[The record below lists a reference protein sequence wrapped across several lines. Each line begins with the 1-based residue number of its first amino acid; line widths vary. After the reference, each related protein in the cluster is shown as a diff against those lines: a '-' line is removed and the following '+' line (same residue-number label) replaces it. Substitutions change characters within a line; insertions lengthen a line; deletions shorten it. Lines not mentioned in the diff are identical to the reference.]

1 MRTAAH
7 RVTGTGTEVTA
18 HTHDS
23 VRNPTLDFPGA
34 PPCPKDST
42 QTPQVHAWR
51 CLGSELLSQ
60 VPHAPQ
66 PPISLSSHSSEA
78 LLRLL
83 QPLPGAR
90 DVLGWL
96 GTSTAHPATFWPP
109 ALLISPLCDVS
120 CIFLGV
126 FLSFFHPLYSHPPQI
141 TILMFWLLNI
151 FIISRPFWTKMA
163 LLISEQ
169 TLNASTDMDKGLHT
183 LTFWLLEAE
192 AANDSAPK

>member
-1 MRTAAH
+1 MPQGLTVRPGFMR
-7 RVTGTGTEVTA
+7 GGLL
-18 HTHDS
+18 
-23 VRNPTLDFPGA
+23 P
-34 PPCPKDST
+34 
-42 QTPQVHAWR
+42 
-51 CLGSELLSQ
+51 ELLSQ
-60 VPHAPQ
+60 VLHALQ
-66 PPISLSSHSSEA
+66 PPDLVQQPFLVA

-96 GTSTAHPATFWPP
+96 GTSTAHPSRFGP
-109 ALLISPLCDVS
+109 LGSPTVPSVMSAVFSLVSSCPSFTLCT
-120 CIFLGV
+120 
-126 FLSFFHPLYSHPPQI
+126 PHPPQI
-141 TILMFWLLNI
+141 TIPMFWLLNI

-192 AANDSAPK
+192 AAE